1 MHSCMCLEM
10 YDRVVCTTV
19 RRASKAGAGF
29 SFSSC
34 FPGLKILH
42 GGNET
47 DTLRTDS
54 DRSFISVLGW
64 KTVREATKSGMSMR
78 KWRYCTINKYCTCR
92 NVLVCILA
100 VNFVGQPRFFIYFI
114 IRQTLLSQF
123 SRRWWSIRSLVQL
136 VLTFFPFSS
145 SSPSSSSS
153 FLSFFV
159 GLLQL
164 TTLG

>member
-1 MHSCMCLEM
+1 MHSWMCLEM

-19 RRASKAGAGF
+19 RRASKAGRWFFRSHLVLQDWRF
-29 SFSSC
+29 STE
-34 FPGLKILH
+34 
-42 GGNET
+42 ET
-47 DTLRTDS
+47 RQTNARTDS

-64 KTVREATKSGMSMR
+64 KTVREATKSGMCMR

-114 IRQTLLSQF
+114 IRQLLSQF

-136 VLTFFPFSS
+136 VLTFFSFSPS
-145 SSPSSSSS
+145 SSSSS
-153 FLSFFV
+153 FLSFLSVFCS
-159 GLLQL
+159 
-164 TTLG
+164 